1 MLGEGALQKWLL
13 PRGLQPQGAPGAWV
27 VASASFPGCP
37 RLSQSPHIQEG
48 SGPRPPLSTAVDSV
62 TQE

>member
-27 VASASFPGCP
+27 VASEASLGVPD
-37 RLSQSPHIQEG
+37 SPSPLISRRVLAHA
-48 SGPRPPLSTAVDSV
+48 PPLSTAVDSV